1 MNSTPSRCSSIIR
14 LTALPPPPPTPTTF
28 IRAFWEV
35 LSSNSKIIAG
45 GTPNEWREG
54 GPKFGRNIML
64 SLPKRARD
72 DRKAAVSFF
81 GCVVGSSRDQVGWR
95 GAGIAWWASSLWGTR
110 IERIERIE
118 RILRIARLRWPET
131 SRPASPLHERQ
142 QRLFLLLTKIQRS
155 RQ

>member
-81 GCVVGSSRDQVGWR
+81 GCVVGSSRDQFGWR
-95 GAGIAWWASSLWGTR
+95 GAGIAWWAPSLWGHGLNGLNGLNGSLGCGGR
-110 IERIERIE
+110 RR
-118 RILRIARLRWPET
+118 RAPHRRCMNDNNV
-131 SRPASPLHERQ
+131 
-142 QRLFLLLTKIQRS
+142 FFCC
-155 RQ
+155 